1 MARVV
6 TKAFCNDVLEILR
19 GNMAVPANYFV
30 ALCTAATAPTID
42 TTILG
47 QMTEIAQGAGY
58 SAGGKSVPL
67 NTTAWPSIVAAANVT
82 SGSDVTSQVKMTA
95 ADIGFVATGGALPLS
110 GAAAR
115 YAVLLTPHAT
125 PASRRVWI
133 VWDLVDAVSVSSG
146 QELKLDDPAFYLTA
160 AFFAS

>member
-42 TTILG
+42 TTTLG

-67 NTTAWPSIVAAANVT
+67 NTTAWPTIAAAANVT
-82 SGSDVTSQVKMTA
+82 VGSDVTSQVKMTA

-110 GAAAR
+110 GSGAR
-115 YAVLLTPHAT
+115 YACLLTPHAT
-125 PASRRVWI
+125 PASRRVWV